1 VADARA
7 SGSRA
12 SGRRDLVEALSSL
25 ASRTVTFSAP
35 AGEVLLPVSAVEELR
50 AVVRAC
56 LDNVARHVGPAA
68 PAWVLVEQVADDV
81 VVTVRDDG
89 PGIGPGRLDEARHEG
104 RLGVSE
110 SICGRMADLGGS
122 ARLVT
127 APGEGTE
134 WELRV
139 ARSRS

>member
-1 VADARA
+1 MGGTA
-7 SGSRA
+7 
-12 SGRRDLVEALSSL
+12 
-25 ASRTVTFSAP
+25 
-35 AGEVLLPVSAVEELR
+35 
-50 AVVRAC
+50 
-56 LDNVARHVGPAA
+56 
-68 PAWVLVEQVADDV
+68 
-81 VVTVRDDG
+81 RDDG

-139 ARSRS
+139 ARSRP